1 MSLTFALVAL
11 IGAAQ
16 NVVMA
21 SLAALTIGLI
31 IVNVIALVPM
41 LGWELGSGESVAIVA
56 CIGFAVD
63 YVVHLGSHYAH
74 SRLHGREERVREA
87 LKEMGISIVSGSA
100 TTALAVLILFAAQ
113 VQIFPKFATFVL
125 FTIAFST
132 FYSLCF
138 FSALCLVVG
147 PQGTFGN
154 VHGVIRCCTNG
165 QKRLCNY
172 LCRRS

>member
-63 YVVHLGSHYAH
+63 YVVHLGSHYAV
-74 SRLHGREERVREA
+74 RDQEQDQDDQQDEGRRRRGCELGRA
-87 LKEMGISIVSGSA
+87 LDWLVS
-100 TTALAVLILFAAQ
+100 
-113 VQIFPKFATFVL
+113 
-125 FTIAFST
+125 
-132 FYSLCF
+132 
-138 FSALCLVVG
+138 
-147 PQGTFGN
+147 
-154 VHGVIRCCTNG
+154 
-165 QKRLCNY
+165 
-172 LCRRS
+172 